1 MTVVRGLDVAR
12 YMGRWYEIASFPS
25 FFQPRDGRD
34 TRATYRLLEDGAT
47 VHVLNETW
55 SKGKRD
61 YIEGTAYKADPNSD
75 EAKLKVKFY
84 LPPFLP
90 VIPVV
95 GDYWVLYVDDDY
107 QYALVGEPRR
117 KNLWVCKPI
126 ASPLSVSEG
135 DITFQI
141 HLGSKLCVC
150 SWIFDLCMYARACVC
165 ADSVQEDEHRR
176 GGVQPAGGAGK
187 GGRLRREQAAQDAAG
202 RPAAGERRRAH

>member
-1 MTVVRGLDVAR
+1 MAAEGKTTAKSGGQMTVVRGLDVAR

-61 YIEGTAYKADPNSD
+61 YIEGTAYKADASSD

-90 VIPVV
+90 IIPVV
-95 GDYWVLYVDDDY
+95 GDYWVLYVDGDY

-117 KNLWVCKPI
+117 KTHWVCKPI
-126 ASPLSVSEG
+126 ASSQVLLIPEEEDRTFSSTSTSVRQS
-135 DITFQI
+135 
-141 HLGSKLCVC
+141 LCVLM
-150 SWIFDLCMYARACVC
+150 DLSFACVC
-165 ADSVQEDEHRR
+165 VCRFC
-176 GGVQPAGGAGK
+176 
-187 GGRLRREQAAQDAAG
+187 AG
-202 RPAAGERRRAH
+202 RRVSTRRCTTSWWSGPRRKATT

>member
-1 MTVVRGLDVAR
+1 MAAAEGKTTAKSGGGQQMTVVRGLDVAR

-61 YIEGTAYKADPNSD
+61 YIEGTAYKADPASD

-90 VIPVV
+90 IIPVV

-117 KNLWVCKPI
+117 KNLWVCMCI
-126 ASPLSVSEG
+126 SLLTASSQLKLLSVR
-135 DITFQI
+135 
-141 HLGSKLCVC
+141 SKLALCVLMVM
-150 SWIFDLCMYARACVC
+150 DV
-165 ADSVQEDEHRR
+165 
-176 GGVQPAGGAGK
+176 
-187 GGRLRREQAAQDAAG
+187 
-202 RPAAGERRRAH
+202 

>member
-1 MTVVRGLDVAR
+1 MAAAAGKKSGSEMTVVRGLDVAR
-12 YMGRWYEIASFPS
+12 YMGRWYEIASFPN

-34 TRATYRLLEDGAT
+34 TRATYALRPDGAT
-47 VHVLNETW
+47 VDVLNETW

-61 YIEGTAYKADPNSD
+61 YIQGTAYKADPASD

-117 KNLWVCKPI
+117 KNLWILCRQTQMEEEVYNQLVDK
-126 ASPLSVSEG
+126 AREEG
-135 DITFQI
+135 YDVE
-141 HLGSKLCVC
+141 KL
-150 SWIFDLCMYARACVC
+150 
-165 ADSVQEDEHRR
+165 HRT
-176 GGVQPAGGAGK
+176 P
-187 GGRLRREQAAQDAAG
+187 QDDPPPESDGAAG
-202 RPAAGERRRAH
+202 AWWFSSLFGK

>member
-1 MTVVRGLDVAR
+1 MAAEGKTTAKSGGQMTVVLGLDVAR

-61 YIEGTAYKADPNSD
+61 YIEGTAYKADASSD

-90 VIPVV
+90 IIPVV
-95 GDYWVLYVDDDY
+95 GDYWVLYV
-107 QYALVGEPRR
+107 
-117 KNLWVCKPI
+117 
-126 ASPLSVSEG
+126 
-135 DITFQI
+135 
-141 HLGSKLCVC
+141 
-150 SWIFDLCMYARACVC
+150 
-165 ADSVQEDEHRR
+165 
-176 GGVQPAGGAGK
+176 
-187 GGRLRREQAAQDAAG
+187 
-202 RPAAGERRRAH
+202 

>member
-1 MTVVRGLDVAR
+1 MAAEEGEKAKSGGGGQQMTVVRGLDVAR

-61 YIEGTAYKADPNSD
+61 YIEGTAYKADPGSD

-90 VIPVV
+90 IVPVV

-117 KNLWVCKPI
+117 KNLWVCYVSQLI
-126 ASPLSVSEG
+126 ASSS
-135 DITFQI
+135 T
-141 HLGSKLCVC
+141 SKLHVC
-150 SWIFDLCMYARACVC
+150 SRAHACTCRSCV
-165 ADSVQEDEHRR
+165 
-176 GGVQPAGGAGK
+176 G
-187 GGRLRREQAAQDAAG
+187 
-202 RPAAGERRRAH
+202 RRASTRTCTTSWWSGPRRKATT